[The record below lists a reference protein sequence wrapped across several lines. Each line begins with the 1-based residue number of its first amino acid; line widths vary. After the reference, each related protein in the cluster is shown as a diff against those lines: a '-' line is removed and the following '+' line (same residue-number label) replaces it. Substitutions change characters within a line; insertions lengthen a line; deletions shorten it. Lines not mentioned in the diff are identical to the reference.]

1 MKITIIESKS
11 GLINSILITNI
22 KIKQIKRRN
31 ELMKNG
37 LKKFEVTF
45 TNTNKQHPL
54 TRTITVEAKD
64 DLHATNLINSQFGSF
79 TYDKKLMMSIPSS
92 KKIVVDKVVE
102 VKDVK
107 EEK

>member
-1 MKITIIESKS
+1 M
-11 GLINSILITNI
+11 
-22 KIKQIKRRN
+22 RN
-31 ELMKNG
+31 N

-45 TNTNKQHPL
+45 TTQNRVHPT

-79 TYDKKLMMSIPSS
+79 TYDKKLMMSIPSN
-92 KKIVVDKVVE
+92 KKIVIDKVIE
-102 VKDVK
+102 VK